1 MNKNTSSLA
10 LNWSSEAESDVAHII
25 EYVGERNPNAAHKL
39 LDIIDEKTSNLPVN
53 PKIYRAGRVDG
64 TREMLV
70 TPSYLVVYEENAL
83 EVRILR
89 VLHTAQMW
97 PE

>member
-1 MNKNTSSLA
+1 MKNTTNDLA
-10 LNWSSEAESDVAHII
+10 LTWAGEAETDLDHIL
-25 EYVGERNPNAAHKL
+25 EYIGKRNPNAAHKI
-39 LDIIDEKTSNLPVN
+39 LDTIEDKTSKLVQN
-53 PKIYRAGRVDG
+53 PKIYRIGRVAG

-70 TPSYLVVYEENAL
+70 TPSYLIIYKESSV
-83 EVRILR
+83 EVKILR

>member
-1 MNKNTSSLA
+1 MKKITNNLA
-10 LNWSSEAESDVAHII
+10 LNWSSEAESDVARII
-25 EYVGERNPNAAHKL
+25 NYIRERNPNAAHKI
-39 LDIIDEKTSNLPVN
+39 LDVIEEKTANLLLN
-53 PKIYRAGRVDG
+53 PKIYRTGRVQG

-70 TPSYLVVYEENAL
+70 TPSYIVIYEESL
-83 EVRILR
+83 TEVRILR

>member
-1 MNKNTSSLA
+1 MTNTTSNLA
-10 LNWSSEAESDVAHII
+10 LNWAGEAETDLAHII
-25 EYVGERNPNAAHKL
+25 EYIWERNPNAAHKI
-39 LDIIDEKTSNLPVN
+39 LDTIEGKVAKLAQN
-53 PKIYRAGRVDG
+53 PKIYRTGRVAG

-70 TPSYLVVYEENAL
+70 TPSYLIIYKESSL
-83 EVRILR
+83 EVKILR

>member
-1 MNKNTSSLA
+1 MNNTKSNLV
-10 LNWSSEAESDVAHII
+10 LNWSSEAESDLAQII
-25 EYVGERNPNAAHKL
+25 DYIRERNPNAAHKI
-39 LDIIDEKTSNLPVN
+39 LDIIEEKTAKLPLN
-53 PKIYRAGRVDG
+53 PKIYRTGRVEG

-70 TPSYLVVYEENAL
+70 TSSYLVIYEENSVK
-83 EVRILR
+83 VRILR